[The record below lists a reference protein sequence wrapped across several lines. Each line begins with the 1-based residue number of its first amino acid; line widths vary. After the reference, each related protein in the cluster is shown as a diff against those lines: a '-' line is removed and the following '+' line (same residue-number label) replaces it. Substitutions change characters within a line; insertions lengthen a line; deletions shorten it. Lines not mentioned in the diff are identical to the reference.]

1 MTRIE
6 LVLRLASL
14 AKNTSSGDG
23 GASIRVEVEI
33 SNQKP
38 RIRSRQCKSGVTRL
52 VIRTENHKLYG
63 CRVSGGLR
71 ASNG

>member
-38 RIRSRQCKSGVTRL
+38 QYV
-52 VIRTENHKLYG
+52 
-63 CRVSGGLR
+63 R
-71 ASNG
+71 ASAKVELHV